1 MPEILSR
8 EKLARL
14 FSNAVHDKARAFLQV
29 AYGTGLRLPELCHL
43 RPEHI
48 DSHADRMFIH
58 VVQGKGAKDRY
69 VPLSDDVL
77 RVLRCHWL
85 VSLAT
90 EPDAGS

>member
-48 DSHADRMFIH
+48 DSHADRRARAP
-58 VVQGKGAKDRY
+58 GTATCR
-69 VPLSDDVL
+69 
-77 RVLRCHWL
+77 RVMMCCGCCA
-85 VSLAT
+85 VI
-90 EPDAGS
+90 G